1 MSLYFASPQT
11 EETVTQRED
20 GAPGKKKRKKKKKK
34 AKGDDAEAETE
45 EPAYYQEPP
54 KFEVN
59 QSFVFIPFQFKSKTH
74 FKAFKNV
81 LLFCCLFVLSG

>member
-1 MSLYFASPQT
+1 MSLYFASTQT
-11 EETVTQRED
+11 DETAAQHED

-34 AKGDDAEAETE
+34 AKGVDAEAESE

-59 QSFVFIPFQFKSKTH
+59 KSFVFIPFSVQKENPFQSI
-74 FKAFKNV
+74 
-81 LLFCCLFVLSG
+81 